1 MMTVALP
8 SMQILKR
15 VHMYGHAYVIPMN
28 FPKWQQMVIALIA
41 LMLATAL
48 GVSFSLSLALPEFP
62 SSFTNFSYL
71 HIHRKL

>member
-1 MMTVALP
+1 MTVALP

-48 GVSFSLSLALPEFP
+48 G
-62 SSFTNFSYL
+62 
-71 HIHRKL
+71 

>member
-48 GVSFSLSLALPEFP
+48 GVSFSLSLALPELP
-62 SSFTNFSYL
+62 SLKFHQLFIPAYT
-71 HIHRKL
+71 